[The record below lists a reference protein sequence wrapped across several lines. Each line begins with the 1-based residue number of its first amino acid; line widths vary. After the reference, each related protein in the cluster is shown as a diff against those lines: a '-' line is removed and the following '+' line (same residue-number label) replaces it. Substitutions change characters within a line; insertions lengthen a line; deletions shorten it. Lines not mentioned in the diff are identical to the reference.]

1 MLLKGLVRHVAHS
14 RATSRLGAPGARDVL
29 LAEWLGETFGRW
41 ADSLPEDQHHALV
54 EYKGDGC
61 RALNAALRRDPLSDA
76 QGSRVA
82 RLDRALERFTLPE
95 PVIVYRGFQLPGAA
109 IVGARIEDRAY
120 FSTSLLAQHAEGF
133 PKSARRAAVLTRVL
147 LGAGTACGAPDLI
160 EYLGE
165 VEILLPR
172 QCTLVIRAASA
183 PSKTQPRFSRD

>member
-1 MLLKGLVRHVAHS
+1 MCV
-14 RATSRLGAPGARDVL
+14 
-29 LAEWLGETFGRW
+29 
-41 ADSLPEDQHHALV
+41 HA
-54 EYKGDGC
+54 GC
-61 RALNAALRRDPLSDA
+61 RSP
-76 QGSRVA
+76 
-82 RLDRALERFTLPE
+82 LPE

-120 FSTSLLAQHAEGF
+120 FSTALLAQHAEGF

>member
-120 FSTSLLAQHAEGF
+120 FSTSLLAQHAEGLLNLPGEQPF
-133 PKSARRAAVLTRVL
+133 SPACCWAPGRRAARLT
-147 LGAGTACGAPDLI
+147 
-160 EYLGE
+160 
-165 VEILLPR
+165 
-172 QCTLVIRAASA
+172 
-183 PSKTQPRFSRD
+183 